1 MRFLLKLGALLAALF
16 LVVLPAC
23 ALVDFSNVH
32 FGALVFAFGG
42 MLGLVGVTVIYGWP
56 VQGVTAPTAAQ
67 ASRCSVQTATVVMGD
82 TETQAAFTH
91 NWGASNS
98 TGGWIAAS
106 FPTFLFPIICARLQ
120 EGSSTS
126 VTFMTALTYDI
137 SNTNVVFINKA
148 NGAFGGTFVVTLL
161 RPHSLIR

>member
-1 MRFLLKLGALLAALF
+1 MRIALKLGALLAALF

-32 FGALVFAFGG
+32 IGALV
-42 MLGLVGVTVIYGWP
+42 LGLGLSMGLAGVTVIYGWP
-56 VQGVTAPTAAQ
+56 VQGTTAPTAAQ
-67 ASRCSVQTATVVMGD
+67 AAKCSIQTATVVMGD

-91 NWGASNS
+91 NWGNSNG

-106 FPTFLFPIICARLQ
+106 FPTFLFPIISARLDQ
-120 EGSSTS
+120 SSNTT

-148 NGAFGGTFVVTLL
+148 NGAFGGTFVVTLF
-161 RPHSLIR
+161 RPHSFMR